1 MFIVKPAPY
10 EKLYDVVIQSE
21 DCNEVSPQ
29 LTGEKLAKI
38 DKLPVQKLV
47 LQIPVH
53 LKKKKGWVLIQAVYE
68 SVYSGY
74 KVRRL
79 FAIV

>member
-38 DKLPVQKLV
+38 DKRPVQKLV

-68 SVYSGY
+68 SVHSGY